1 MYVNGYVQSNLVSE
15 IRMMPNTL
23 IISSTKTYLFL
34 IELISN
40 WPIIVFKALLIVFY
54 EHAECSYLWKS
65 TIQSFVKKGNHGQ

>member
-40 WPIIVFKALLIVFY
+40 WPIIVFKALLIVF
-54 EHAECSYLWKS
+54 LR
-65 TIQSFVKKGNHGQ
+65 TRRM